1 MLLDKLG
8 RPLQD
13 LRISITDKCNFRCIY
28 CMPAEVFG
36 EKYEFLPNANLLT
49 YGEITRIATVFVGLG
64 VSKLRITG
72 GEPLIRNGIEE
83 LVASLASIPGVEDLT
98 LTTNGFL
105 LADKAQML
113 KNAGLNRV
121 TVSLD
126 TMDADIF
133 KQMTGRKF
141 GPERVLDGIRAAI
154 VAGLTP
160 VKVNSVVI
168 KGLNDSTIPEIARYF
183 KQPETILRFIEYMDV
198 GNVNGWRLDNVV
210 SGREIVDLLNTVGAL
225 EPIESNYRGEVAS
238 RFRYQD
244 GNGEVGVITS
254 VTQPFCGD
262 CTRIRL
268 SPDGKLYTCLFASEY
283 HDLMTPMRT
292 GATDSE
298 LQSILRDIWLVR
310 DDRYSELRTAKT
322 GPQPR
327 KVEMYQIGG

>member
-1 MLLDKLG
+1 
-8 RPLQD
+8 
-13 LRISITDKCNFRCIY
+13 
-28 CMPAEVFG
+28 MPAEVFG

-105 LADKAQML
+105 LADKAQTL

-126 TMDADIF
+126 TMDTDIF

-168 KGLNDSTIPEIARYF
+168 KGLNDGTIPEIARYF

>member
-1 MLLDKLG
+1 MLLDKFG

-13 LRISITDKCNFRCIY
+13 LRISITDKCNFRCTY
-28 CMPAEVFG
+28 CMPIEIFG

-49 YGEITRIATVFVGLG
+49 YDEITRIATVFVGLG

-72 GEPLIRNGIEE
+72 GEPLIRHGVEE
-83 LVASLASIPGVEDLT
+83 LVAYLASIPGVDDVT

-113 KNAGLNRV
+113 KNAGLHRV

-126 TMDADIF
+126 TMDSDIF

-141 GPERVLDGIRAAI
+141 GPERVLKGIQAAI

-160 VKVNSVVI
+160 VKVNSVVM
-168 KGLNDSTIPEIARYF
+168 KGLNDSTIPEMVRYF
-183 KQPETILRFIEYMDV
+183 KRPETILRFIEYMDV

-210 SGREIVDLLNTVGAL
+210 SGQEIVDSLNTVGSL
-225 EPIESNYRGEVAS
+225 ESIESNYRGEVAS

-262 CTRIRL
+262 CTRMRL
-268 SPDGKLYTCLFASEY
+268 SPDGKLYTCLFASENY
-283 HDLMTPMRT
+283 DLMTPLRS
-292 GATDSE
+292 GVTDSE
-298 LQSILRDIWLVR
+298 LGSIISDIWIAR

>member
-1 MLLDKLG
+1 MLLDKFG

-13 LRISITDKCNFRCIY
+13 LRISITDKCNFRCTY
-28 CMPAEVFG
+28 CMPVEIFG

-49 YGEITRIATVFVGLG
+49 YDEITRIATVFVRLG
-64 VSKLRITG
+64 VSKLRLTG
-72 GEPLIRNGIEE
+72 GEPLVRHGVEE
-83 LVASLASIPGVEDLT
+83 LVAYLASIPGVDDVT

-105 LADKAQML
+105 LADKAQIL
-113 KNAGLNRV
+113 KNAGLHRV

-126 TMDADIF
+126 TMDNDIF

-141 GPERVLDGIRAAI
+141 GPERVLEGIQAAI
-154 VAGLTP
+154 AVGLTP
-160 VKVNSVVI
+160 VKVNSVVM
-168 KGLNDSTIPEIARYF
+168 KGLNDSTIPEMARYF
-183 KQPETILRFIEYMDV
+183 RRPETILRFIEYMDV

-210 SGREIVDLLNTVGAL
+210 SGQEIVDSLNTVGPL
-225 EPIESNYRGEVAS
+225 ESIESNYKGEVVS

-262 CTRIRL
+262 CTRMRL
-268 SPDGKLYTCLFASEY
+268 SPDGKLYTCLFASEN
-283 HDLMTPMRT
+283 HDLMIPLRS

-298 LQSILRDIWLVR
+298 LQSIITDIWLAR

>member
-13 LRISITDKCNFRCIY
+13 LRISITDKCNFRCTY

-36 EKYEFLPNANLLT
+36 EKYEFLPNVNLLT
-49 YGEITRIATVFVGLG
+49 YGEIIRIATVFVGLG

-113 KNAGLNRV
+113 KDAGLNRV

-183 KQPETILRFIEYMDV
+183 RQPETILRFIEYMDV

-283 HDLMTPMRT
+283 HDLMTPMRA

>member
-1 MLLDKLG
+1 
-8 RPLQD
+8 
-13 LRISITDKCNFRCIY
+13 
-28 CMPAEVFG
+28 MPIEIFG

-49 YGEITRIATVFVGLG
+49 YDEITRIATVFVGLG

-72 GEPLIRNGIEE
+72 GEPLIRHGVEE
-83 LVASLASIPGVEDLT
+83 LVAYLASIPGVDDVT

-113 KNAGLNRV
+113 KNAGLHRV

-126 TMDADIF
+126 TMDSDIF

-141 GPERVLDGIRAAI
+141 GPERVLKGIQAAI

-160 VKVNSVVI
+160 VKVNSVVM
-168 KGLNDSTIPEIARYF
+168 KGLNDSTIPEMARYF
-183 KQPETILRFIEYMDV
+183 KRPETILRFIEYMDV

-210 SGREIVDLLNTVGAL
+210 SGQEIVDSLNTVGSL
-225 EPIESNYRGEVAS
+225 ESIESNYRGEVAS

-262 CTRIRL
+262 CTRMRL
-268 SPDGKLYTCLFASEY
+268 SPDGKLYTCLFASENY
-283 HDLMTPMRT
+283 DLMTPLRS
-292 GATDSE
+292 GVTDSE
-298 LQSILRDIWLVR
+298 LGSIISDIWIAR